1 MSRKNKVILSCS
13 TCNHQFEATLY
24 RTIWGE
30 SQENRDLLMNNLFN
44 VVVCPS
50 CNTKTKIEYAL
61 FYNDTTVLC
70 GVWWEPYPESEIDQ
84 CAAGWAKMFG
94 KDNYMTNA
102 PRLKDWNE
110 FKETINKFYSGELK
124 GTPPIQLGPKQG
136 KRKKHRLPKIPK
148 ISLKKIATIIGG
160 LLLMASITVTT
171 VNMFRIRELN
181 EHIADIKQELDNS
194 DNDYSSV
201 INQLESRID
210 DCESQIYDNE
220 DAIEELQ
227 RSSHYHY

>member
-30 SQENRDLLMNNLFN
+30 SQENRDLLMNNLIN

-110 FKETINKFYSGELK
+110 FIGHAVSK
-124 GTPPIQLGPKQG
+124 GDCARFIKKQ
-136 KRKKHRLPKIPK
+136 RVDIAC
-148 ISLKKIATIIGG
+148 SL
-160 LLLMASITVTT
+160 
-171 VNMFRIRELN
+171 
-181 EHIADIKQELDNS
+181 H
-194 DNDYSSV
+194 SST
-201 INQLESRID
+201 
-210 DCESQIYDNE
+210 
-220 DAIEELQ
+220 
-227 RSSHYHY
+227 